1 VSNPIERVLRDQEM
15 ASPAAPEEQRTEG
28 WTIAVIGLAIVAG
41 FTLYPRFFPAAS
53 ALAGKDAPDVSFS
66 MVANAPAE
74 GAKVSLGDLRGH
86 AVLLDFWASWCGPC
100 RHEIPIV
107 QGIARRYGDQGLSV
121 IGVNTSDEA
130 GNAAPFAKQ
139 LHLTFP
145 IAYDEG
151 QRVAAAFGV
160 EGLPTLVV
168 ISKTGKV
175 LAVRSGETSDSD
187 LDALVKRAL

>member
-1 VSNPIERVLRDQEM
+1 MAPPRAPADEDQ
-15 ASPAAPEEQRTEG
+15 TGG
-28 WTIAVIGLAIVAG
+28 WTIAMVVLALIAG
-41 FTLYPRFFPAAS
+41 FTLYPRFFPHAS
-53 ALAGKDAPDVSFS
+53 ALDGKDAPDVSFA
-66 MVANAPAE
+66 MVANAPAG
-74 GAKVSLGDLRGH
+74 GARVSMGDLQGH
-86 AVLLDFWASWCGPC
+86 PVLLDFWASWCGPC

-107 QGIARRYGDQGLSV
+107 QRIASRYGGQGLSV

-130 GNAAPFAKQ
+130 GNAAPFAKS

-151 QRVAAAFGV
+151 QRVASAFGV
-160 EGLPTLVV
+160 DGLPTLVV

-175 LAVRSGETSDSD
+175 LAVRTGETSDSD